1 MKFLFMDVDGTLT
14 DGKIYMG
21 NDGEVLKTFNIK
33 DGCGI
38 KDILPQHRIVPVIIT
53 ARGSDILKKRC
64 DELGISYLY
73 QGVRDKKE
81 KLFEIIAEYNRINQ
95 SDFDLRDC
103 AYIGDDIL
111 DLQCMKLIREEGGLV
126 GCPSDAVA
134 QIKSISNYVC
144 NAKAGEGAV
153 REFIEWLIAKK
164 HNLEDINKRVND
176 AINYLRSIDVD
187 SIEIGVKNI
196 IDDNFYFMIQ
206 SYMTKPVNECQLE
219 SHRKNIDIQ
228 IMLKGVEFID
238 IADVSRL
245 CIKKDYDEDKDI
257 MFWNAPPQMARTTL
271 NVGDCIVLYPE
282 NAHRG
287 AVTLKENTHVLKI
300 VGKVRV

>member
-21 NDGEVLKTFNIK
+21 NNGEALKAFNIK

-53 ARGSDILKKRC
+53 ARESDILRKRC
-64 DELGISYLY
+64 DELGISHLY
-73 QGVRDKKE
+73 QGIRNKKE
-81 KLFEIIAEYNRINQ
+81 KLNEIIAEYNRINQ
-95 SDFDLRDC
+95 SDFGLRDC

-111 DLQCMKLIREEGGLV
+111 DLQCMKPISEAGGLV

-153 REFIEWLIAKK
+153 REFIEWITDEEYSLKDV
-164 HNLEDINKRVND
+164 NQRVND
-176 AINYLRSIDVD
+176 AIEYLQSIDVS

-196 IDDNFYFMIQ
+196 VDENFFFMIQ
-206 SYMTKPVNECQLE
+206 SYETKPINECELE

-228 IMLKGVEFID
+228 IMLEGVEVMD
-238 IADVSRL
+238 IADISRL
-245 CIKKDYDEDKDI
+245 CIKKEYDEDKDI
-257 MFWNAPPQMARTTL
+257 MFWKAPLRMARTTL

-287 AVTLKENTHVLKI
+287 AATYKEDVHVLKI
-300 VGKVRV
+300 VGKVRA